1 MNRFLKVRMRKVFC
15 TKRKKY
21 KESKKPK
28 ISYIWNKMLLFSSI
42 EISVQVK
49 LKKAKKEKSIET
61 SKINGLVNN
70 K

>member
-1 MNRFLKVRMRKVFC
+1 MRKVFC

-49 LKKAKKEKSIET
+49 LKEAKKEKSIET

>member
-1 MNRFLKVRMRKVFC
+1 MRKVFC

-61 SKINGLVNN
+61 LKINCLVNN